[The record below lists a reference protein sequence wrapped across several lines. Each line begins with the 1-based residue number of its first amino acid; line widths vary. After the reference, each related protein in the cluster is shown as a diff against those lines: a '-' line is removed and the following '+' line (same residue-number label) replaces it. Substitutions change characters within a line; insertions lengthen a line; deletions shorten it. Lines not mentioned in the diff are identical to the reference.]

1 MDEALNSTTIDLK
14 SEQLQEV
21 PPGNYSVTDAYLG
34 YNVIEQLP
42 ACVFFRNS
50 YKQLQTLELGH
61 NRISYIHPEA
71 FKATYYLKEVDLS
84 YNNITTLDPNT
95 FKHNHQLEKID
106 VAFNQLTFDQEKPF
120 LKSASLKKLILSR
133 NEIVHVYD
141 KTFAKLPNLESLLL
155 DNNEML
161 SDLSERCF
169 AHLGH
174 LQYLSLAGTQ
184 VFNLGTNMFHTNLPK
199 LVDISA
205 TNLAQKFTPP
215 LSNIKRQQLVK
226 LMNTEEEFSGDDDYT
241 EIFDGDWTNATL
253 LGSLIVV
260 TVICS

>member
-1 MDEALNSTTIDLK
+1 M

-34 YNVIEQLP
+34 YNVIEELP

-50 YKQLQTLELGH
+50 YKQLQNLELGH

-106 VAFNQLTFDQEKPF
+106 VAFNQVTFDQEKPF
-120 LKSASLKKLILSR
+120 LRSYSLKKLILSR

-141 KTFAKLPNLESLLL
+141 ITFAKLPNLESLLL
-155 DNNEML
+155 DNNQML
-161 SDLSERCF
+161 YDLSKKCF

-199 LVDISA
+199 LVDVNA
-205 TNLAQKFTPP
+205 TDLAQKFSPP
-215 LSNIKRQQLVK
+215 LSKIKRQQLVM
-226 LMNTEEEFSGDDDYT
+226 LMNTDEEFSGDDDYR
-241 EIFDGDWTNATL
+241 EIFDGDWMSWVL
-253 LGSLIVV
+253 LESLIV